1 MRPPPSSHFLQK
13 IQACILSESLIVRG
27 DHVLVAVSGGPDSVA
42 LLSALHTLRE
52 ALGVAQ
58 LTALH
63 FNHHLRGRD
72 SEGDQGFVEALTRRL
87 TVPLVCSQGDVKAHQ
102 RQHRISLEMA
112 ARDCRHRFFRE
123 TLVKLRAQCLA
134 VGHTAND
141 QAEEI
146 LLRLLRG
153 TGPSGMAGM
162 LPSTPEGIIR
172 PLLGVTRQEIL
183 EYLGESGLPH
193 RNDASNLEPFCQ
205 RNMLRLEVF
214 PRLESAFHGQI
225 VSTLSRHARLARD
238 EEDYWREHLRDLWSI
253 LCGEESPSRVALSF
267 PRLAALH
274 RAEQKRMLRCAL
286 SKIRGNLQHIY
297 AVHLESI
304 VQWLPNS
311 CSGQSMDLPERIRVI
326 REGDRLVFMQ
336 VLPGAPVCESPFE
349 ETLIPRPGIYEFDSF
364 HLEIVSED
372 QQSLPTPPGPR
383 EHATSVR
390 LDADQVR
397 WPLTLRD
404 WRPGDRF
411 CPSGM
416 RGSKKLQDFF
426 VDCKIP
432 RKRRKQIPLLCDAE
446 KICWILGLRLDERVR
461 VQDGTQRVLVV
472 TQHLK
477 ISASAEE

>member
-1 MRPPPSSHFLQK
+1 MPPLPSSHLLQK
-13 IQACILSESLIVRG
+13 IQAYILSESLIRRG

-42 LLSALHTLRE
+42 LLSALHSLRE
-52 ALGVAQ
+52 ALGIAG

-63 FNHHLRGRD
+63 FNHRLRGKD
-72 SEGDQGFVEALTRRL
+72 SEDDQSFVEALTRRL
-87 TVPLVCSQGDVKAHQ
+87 TVPLLCSQGDVKAHQ

-112 ARDCRHRFFRE
+112 ARDCRHRFFRDA
-123 TLVKLRAQCLA
+123 LVKLQAQCLA

-172 PLLGVTRQEIL
+172 PLMGLTRQEIL
-183 EYLGESGLPH
+183 EYLGDCGLPY
-193 RNDASNLEPFCQ
+193 RDDASNFEPFCQ

-214 PRLESAFHGQI
+214 PGLESAFHGGI
-225 VSTLSRHARLARD
+225 VATLSRHARLARD
-238 EEDYWREHLRDLWSI
+238 EEDYWREHIRGLWTI
-253 LCGEESPSRVALSF
+253 LCREESSSRVALSF
-267 PRLAALH
+267 PSLAGLH
-274 RAEQKRMLRCAL
+274 RAEQKRMVRCAL
-286 SKIRGNLQHIY
+286 SKIHGNLQHIY

-311 CSGQSMDLPERIRVI
+311 VSGQSLDLPERIRVS
-326 REGDRLVFMQ
+326 REGDRFVFT
-336 VLPGAPVCESPFE
+336 LGPPGAPECESPFE
-349 ETLIPRPGIYEFDSF
+349 ETLIPRPGIYELRSCS
-364 HLEIVSED
+364 LEIVSED
-372 QQSLPTPPGPR
+372 RESQTVLPKPR
-383 EHATSVR
+383 EDVTSVR

-397 WPLTLRD
+397 WPLTLRG

-432 RKRRKQIPLLCDAE
+432 RERRKQIPLLCDAE
-446 KICWILGLRLDERVR
+446 KICWIVGLRLDERVR
-461 VQDGTQRVLVV
+461 VQNSTQRVLVV

-477 ISASAEE
+477 TNASAEE